1 MDFNIDRS
9 VSPEVDAQALFDMA
23 TKGEA
28 WISIVAP
35 HFWEKKWLEIC
46 QKLVSLAPEH
56 ALTFL
61 KESMQH
67 IPKEWGQ
74 LVRAFYGKGDQLI
87 ILLQDNYFNWKARLN
102 QAHMLKAMTYT
113 HCVKLVASA
122 GASGEVDTSSVSSFP
137 DRDVRLQTAFMFLKS
152 LELTAEEFCQIVD
165 NSNFIIWGIE
175 DKQLYLEQLKLNAEQ
190 RTTEMLKLHKD
201 VPAVYVH
208 NTLKKMKE
216 IKKSVAILTT
226 GAYDML
232 NVSKELNKKNIS
244 FFWIKAAAEGPDSE
258 EEYNRLLLDKR
269 RSISDLLQESKDE
282 KLPEF

>member
-1 MDFNIDRS
+1 
-9 VSPEVDAQALFDMA
+9 
-23 TKGEA
+23 
-28 WISIVAP
+28 
-35 HFWEKKWLEIC
+35 
-46 QKLVSLAPEH
+46 
-56 ALTFL
+56 
-61 KESMQH
+61 
-67 IPKEWGQ
+67 
-74 LVRAFYGKGDQLI
+74 
-87 ILLQDNYFNWKARLN
+87 
-102 QAHMLKAMTYT
+102 MLKAMTYT